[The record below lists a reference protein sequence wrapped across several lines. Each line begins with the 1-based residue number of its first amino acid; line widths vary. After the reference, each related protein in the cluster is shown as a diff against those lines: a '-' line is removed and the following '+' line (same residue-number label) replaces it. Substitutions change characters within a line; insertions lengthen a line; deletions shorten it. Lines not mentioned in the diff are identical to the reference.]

1 MGQSQHNYVKSSISH
16 IPRLEAQVNA
26 FNSGT
31 TITQLA
37 HAHPSSDPTAD
48 GYYDWNDPTLTLFTR
63 DLTKDVLDLKPVIV
77 LERYLT
83 KTRNYFKAGV
93 PNRSI
98 KRWVICGNSS
108 YNGNNFHGG
117 NSGYY
122 RGAGSVLPEI
132 NNFIP
137 FINNNVVGYNH
148 VMFDGYTLPLS
159 RFVSDPVGG
168 TTYGQIMNRAVLASE
183 WYDNIRYSQMPR
195 YRNYFLKF
203 RVSLA
208 IPNPSWTA
216 TNHENKF
223 LFGEGQTLI
232 AEPRLQT
239 FDDGAGELEYF
250 IGWKVKAVN

>member
-16 IPRLEAQVNA
+16 IPRLEVQVNA

-37 HAHPSSDPTAD
+37 HAHPSSDPTND
-48 GYYDWNDPTLTLFTR
+48 GFYDWNDPTLTLFTR
-63 DLTKDVLDLKPVIV
+63 DLTQEVLDLNPVIV

-83 KTRNYFKAGV
+83 KTRNQFKSGAT
-93 PNRSI
+93 NRSI
-98 KRWVICGNSS
+98 KRWVIPGNTNF
-108 YNGNNFHGG
+108 NGNNFHGG
-117 NSGYY
+117 NSGVT
-122 RGAGSVLPEI
+122 RTGGGIPEI

-137 FINNNVVGYNH
+137 FNNNTVVGYNH
-148 VMFDGYTLPLS
+148 TMFDNFTLPLS

-168 TTYGQIMNRAVLASE
+168 TTYGQIINRAVYSAE
-183 WYDNIRYSQMPR
+183 WYDNIRYSQMPT

-208 IPNPSWTA
+208 IPNPTWSA
-216 TNHENKF
+216 TNHENRW
-223 LFGEGQTLI
+223 LFGEGQTII

>member
-93 PNRSI
+93 SNRSI

-108 YNGNNFHGG
+108 YNGNSFHGG

-168 TTYGQIMNRAVLASE
+168 TTYGQIINRAVLASE

-239 FDDGAGELEYF
+239 FDDGSGELEYF

>member
-1 MGQSQHNYVKSSISH
+1 MGMSQHSYVKSSISH
-16 IPRLEAQVNA
+16 IPRLEVQVNG

-31 TITQLA
+31 TIAQLA

-48 GYYDWNDPTLTLFTR
+48 GLYDWNDPTLTLFTR
-63 DLTKDVLDLKPVIV
+63 DLTRDILDLNPVIV

-83 KTRNYFKAGV
+83 KARNQFKSGV
-93 PNRSI
+93 ANRSI
-98 KRWVICGNSS
+98 KRWVIPGNTSLD
-108 YNGNNFHGG
+108 GNNFHGG

-183 WYDNIRYSQMPR
+183 WYNNIRYSQMPTR
-195 YRNYFLKF
+195 RNYFLKF

-216 TNHENKF
+216 TNHENRF

-239 FDDGAGELEYF
+239 FDDGSGELEYF